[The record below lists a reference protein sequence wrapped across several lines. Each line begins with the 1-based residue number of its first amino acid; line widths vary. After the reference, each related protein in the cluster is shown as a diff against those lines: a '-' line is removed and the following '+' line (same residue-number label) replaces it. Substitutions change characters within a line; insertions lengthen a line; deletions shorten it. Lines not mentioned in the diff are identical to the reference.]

1 MLKSN
6 DGLGQALYMKRID
19 EVKDYTLTRGG
30 LMDVKAVIGRISGPG
45 GDGWKKICHEK
56 SAMEAVE
63 KHIHTDR
70 CTAPTACP
78 TKTCIQVGKESER
91 ILVHSS

>member
-45 GDGWKKICHEK
+45 GDGRKRFVMR
-56 SAMEAVE
+56 SQQ
-63 KHIHTDR
+63 R
-70 CTAPTACP
+70 
-78 TKTCIQVGKESER
+78 S
-91 ILVHSS
+91 